1 MPAALD
7 SNRIDSSSHRLSIL
21 TSQHLVVQQPAIGL
35 VSVALEPACIAEPE
49 MQEVEQVL
57 AATPRGCVIIAMLPP
72 GSACS
77 SSVPWCSSSPRQ
89 PTDRTVEMWSSAVEP
104 MATSR
109 DCPPFDEK
117 VVNGPSMAES
127 SEVKAEHY
135 E

>member
-1 MPAALD
+1 MPAAMD
-7 SNRIDSSSHRLSIL
+7 SNRIDSSPRRLSIL

-89 PTDRTVEMWSSAVEP
+89 PTDHTVEMWSSAVEP
-104 MATSR
+104 MATSG

-127 SEVKAEHY
+127 SEVKAELS

>member
-1 MPAALD
+1 M
-7 SNRIDSSSHRLSIL
+7 
-21 TSQHLVVQQPAIGL
+21 QQPAIGL

-49 MQEVEQVL
+49 MQEAEQVL

-89 PTDRTVEMWSSAVEP
+89 PTDHTVEMWSSAVEP
-104 MATSR
+104 MATSG

-117 VVNGPSMAES
+117 VVNGPSMVES
-127 SEVKAEHY
+127 SEVKAEHS

>member
-57 AATPRGCVIIAMLPP
+57 AATPLGRVIIAMLRP

-77 SSVPWCSSSPRQ
+77 SSVPWCSSSLR
-89 PTDRTVEMWSSAVEP
+89 
-104 MATSR
+104 
-109 DCPPFDEK
+109 
-117 VVNGPSMAES
+117 
-127 SEVKAEHY
+127 
-135 E
+135 

>member
-7 SNRIDSSSHRLSIL
+7 SNRIDSSPRRLSIL

-35 VSVALEPACIAEPE
+35 VSVALEPACIVEPE

-89 PTDRTVEMWSSAVEP
+89 PTDHTVEMWSSAVEP
-104 MATSR
+104 MATFG
-109 DCPPFDEK
+109 DYPPFDEK

-127 SEVKAEHY
+127 SEVKMEHY